1 MARELPA
8 TRHRLLYAL
17 YRYHLGLVT
26 LLIFSAGC
34 FFLVGAVRFKIAIG
48 ASAPE
53 RFTTNDTVR
62 IIDVIDGDELLIA
75 NSDGARTVLRLLGIR
90 SFNPTVS
97 DPTLSEYGR
106 ICFNY
111 LKGLTLDQDARLEI
125 SEKRIDD
132 EGRLL
137 GTLYLEDG
145 EGGDGKWTVDVAGD
159 LIQKGYTLVY
169 TKYDFERMDQ
179 YLSIQ
184 RAAKDQKAGL
194 WSDPKIASR
203 ADSMVNMWTRER
215 VDD

>member
-1 MARELPA
+1 MAWELPT
-8 TRHRLLYAL
+8 TRHKLVCAL
-17 YRYHLGLVT
+17 YRYHLSLVT
-26 LLIFSAGC
+26 LLLFSAGC
-34 FFLVGAVRFKIAIG
+34 FFLVGAVRFKSVIG

-53 RFTTNDTVR
+53 RFATDDTVR
-62 IIDVIDGDELLIA
+62 IVDVIDGDELLITNA
-75 NSDGARTVLRLLGIR
+75 DGARTVLRLLGIK

-125 SEKRIDD
+125 SAKGIDD

-137 GTLYLEDG
+137 GTLHL

-179 YLSIQ
+179 YLGIQ
-184 RAAKDQKAGL
+184 RAAKEQKAGL

-203 ADSMVNMWTRER
+203 AESMVSVWTRER

>member
-1 MARELPA
+1 MERELPA
-8 TRHRLLYAL
+8 TRHRLVYAF

-26 LLIFSAGC
+26 LLLFSVGC
-34 FFLVGAVRFKIAIG
+34 FFLVGALRFKSAIG

-53 RFTTNDTVR
+53 RFTTNETVR
-62 IIDVIDGDELLIA
+62 ITDVIDGDELLIA
-75 NSDGARTVLRLLGIR
+75 NSDGAKTVLRLIGIQ

-137 GTLYLEDG
+137 GTLYLE
-145 EGGDGKWTVDVAGD
+145 GGDGKGTVDVAGD
-159 LIQKGYTLVY
+159 LIRKGYTLVY
-169 TKYDFERMDQ
+169 TKYDFEKMDQ

-203 ADSMVNMWTRER
+203 AESMVNMWTRER
-215 VDD
+215 VND